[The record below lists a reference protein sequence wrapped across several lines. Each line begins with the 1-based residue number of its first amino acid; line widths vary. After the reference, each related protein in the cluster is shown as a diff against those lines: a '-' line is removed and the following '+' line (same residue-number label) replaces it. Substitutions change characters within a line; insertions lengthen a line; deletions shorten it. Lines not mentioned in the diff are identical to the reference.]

1 MVSVF
6 GEGSAI
12 RRQSFPGV
20 KTAMA
25 RLAAMLAL
33 VGLAACQPAAPDQG
47 TASGVV
53 RRALHEGEVVVYG
66 NTDVAGPV
74 VAGFERRFPRVKV
87 RYRELTATAIQDA
100 IVSEAATGRPVADL
114 AWSSSMDIQVKLVN
128 DGYAQAYRSPGAA
141 RLPRWAVWRDAGFGI
156 TAEPI
161 GFAYNRRLLSPAE
174 APKSHADLL
183 RAIRENPERWRGKI
197 AMYDPAASGVGFMY
211 MSADIQVYPDAWTL
225 MGEIGRTRPG
235 LYVPGGAIL
244 GRVSSGQHLLA
255 YNMNSS
261 YAAAWASRDPEIG
274 YVTPS
279 DYHFTISRIAFI
291 TRSAPHPNAA
301 RLFLDY
307 LLSEEGQE
315 KLREGRLTPILA
327 APTGPQPAGGRPIRV
342 GPALLAN
349 LDQARRARLL
359 AQWRAGLS
367 PEAR

>member
-1 MVSVF
+1 MAVH
-6 GEGSAI
+6 GGP
-12 RRQSFPGV
+12 RRRDHGLPG
-20 KTAMA
+20 
-25 RLAAMLAL
+25 RS
-33 VGLAACQPAAPDQG
+33 PDQG
-47 TASGVV
+47 TAPDVV
-53 RRALHEGEVVVYG
+53 RRALREGEVVVYG

-87 RYRELTATAIQDA
+87 RYHELTATAIQKA
-100 IVSEAATGRPVADL
+100 IIAEAAAGRPVADL

-161 GFAYNRRLLSPAE
+161 GFAYNRRLLAPADV
-174 APKSHADLL
+174 PRSHAGLL
-183 RAIRENPERWRGKI
+183 RAIRANPERWRGKI

-261 YAAAWASRDPEIG
+261 YAAAWASRDPAIG
-274 YVTPS
+274 YVTPT
-279 DYHFTISRIAFI
+279 DYHFTVSRIAFI
-291 TRSAPHPNAA
+291 TNGAPHPNAA

-307 LLSEEGQE
+307 LLSEEGQRM
-315 KLREGRLTPILA
+315 LREGRLTPILA
-327 APTGPQPAGGRPIRV
+327 GPTAPSLPVADPFG
-342 GPALLAN
+342 
-349 LDQARRARLL
+349 
-359 AQWRAGLS
+359 
-367 PEAR
+367 